1 MRVDIDGRRRHEVRV
16 DGLARA
22 LLVGA
27 GAIIGIILALCFVP

>member
-22 LLVGA
+22 VLIGA
-27 GAIIGIILALCFVP
+27 FAVLSAIVALCYLP